1 MKRRSFLRMSAT
13 GALVLGV
20 AENSLAASKTPTPAE
35 IEGPFYP
42 VLPQQDK
49 DLDLTQI
56 QGRSQKANGQHIE
69 ILGQVIDTGGQVV
82 QEATV
87 DIWQANAAGRY
98 NHPHDS
104 NPAPLDSNFQGWGIV
119 KTDQQGRFR
128 FKTVMP
134 GAYPAS
140 QGWSRPPHIH
150 FKVSKLGYEEL
161 VTQMYFPD
169 QPLNAAD
176 LLLQRKSEQEQV
188 QMIASAAGGEN
199 EYSWTIVMQRV

>member
-56 QGRSQKANGQHIE
+56 QGRSQKAKGQHIE

-119 KTDQQGRFR
+119 KTDQQGDF
-128 FKTVMP
+128 
-134 GAYPAS
+134 S
-140 QGWSRPPHIH
+140 SRQSCPVLIQRAR
-150 FKVSKLGYEEL
+150 VG
-161 VTQMYFPD
+161 V
-169 QPLNAAD
+169 D
-176 LLLQRKSEQEQV
+176 LPTFTLK
-188 QMIASAAGGEN
+188 
-199 EYSWTIVMQRV
+199 